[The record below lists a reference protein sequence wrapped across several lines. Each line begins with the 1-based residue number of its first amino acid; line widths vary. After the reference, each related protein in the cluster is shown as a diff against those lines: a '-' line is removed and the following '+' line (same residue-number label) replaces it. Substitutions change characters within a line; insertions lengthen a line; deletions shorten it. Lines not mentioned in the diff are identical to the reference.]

1 MSEPT
6 IQVLQGDGAPKLLE
20 IRPNSRPI
28 SRPRVPASDPPGEQA
43 EPDSLVE
50 HRAVLRPGTRRQAP
64 ALPKAKPRLDRL
76 QSDAAGDRA
85 PGVTS
90 GRRSRPSSV
99 CLSDL
104 EIHKPQGIFD
114 RLLGEDA
121 RRRLFALG
129 ELVERESTH
138 DRFGFSPLALRRS
151 LPFFHALYRAYF
163 RVQSQGHEHLP
174 AKGPAVLAG
183 NHAGLLPFDA
193 AMTVLDVMLQTDPP
207 RLPRAMVDRWA
218 GTLPWLNVFYARVGQ
233 VIGTRE
239 NFSDLLDD
247 GQLVLVFP
255 EGIEGMRKRIH
266 QRYRLQHFRIGFVEQ
281 ALRAR
286 APIVPV
292 AIVGSDDQTPIL
304 VDIKPLARWLGLP
317 VVPITPTF
325 PWLGPLGLL
334 PYPVGYR
341 IVYGEPLCF
350 HEHFGPEAADDAPL
364 VRQLASKVQSAVQRL
379 LDRNR

>member
-1 MSEPT
+1 MSEQT
-6 IQVLQGDGAPKLLE
+6 IQVLRGGGASELLE
-20 IRPNSRPI
+20 TRPNSRPI
-28 SRPRVPASDPPGEQA
+28 SRPRVPAPDPPGEET

-50 HRAVLRPGTRRQAP
+50 HPAVLRPAARQHARS
-64 ALPKAKPRLDRL
+64 LPKVELRLDLL
-76 QSDAAGDRA
+76 QSDAADDRT
-85 PGVTS
+85 PWITS

-99 CLSDL
+99 RLSDL
-104 EIHKPQGIFD
+104 EIRKPQGIFD

-121 RRRLFALG
+121 RRRLSAIG
-129 ELVERESTH
+129 ELVERESSH

-151 LPFFHALYRAYF
+151 LPFFHALYRLYF

-207 RLPRAMVDRWA
+207 RLPRAMIDRWA
-218 GTLPWLNVFYARVGQ
+218 GTLPWLNIFYARVGQ
-233 VIGTRE
+233 VVGTRE

-281 ALRAR
+281 ALRAE

-304 VDIKPLARWLGLP
+304 FDVKPLARWLRLP

-350 HEHFGPEAADDAPL
+350 HEHFGPEAANDAPL
-364 VRQLASKVQSAVQRL
+364 VRQLASKVHSAVQRL
-379 LDRNR
+379 LDQNH